1 MRGWLGVQ
9 RFLHD
14 SEYGIDFLRNGR
26 KIELSS
32 TDLFD
37 WNDGEKVE
45 SRVPD
50 RRSHATG
57 AASSVRSILTTAA
70 STIQK
75 IRFDRND
82 PSWDEMVKILRG
94 NGPLRPDKA
103 ADLGSGQNNTPLFLL
118 FQAFRRS
125 SPKPKVAGCYAKLLV
140 VKDNVQAEEM
150 ARKFYDGVGEF
161 QPDTKWYELV
171 EEEDRKLLNEDSDSP
186 DGEDDPLIDDIVGP
200 VPRPASTCAP
210 APAPVIVRTPI
221 ASLSREFLSDE
232 TGLRWNVVASRAE
245 RRDPL
250 LGNEPPLVPRNTRAR
265 EFSSSSWIRSIRF
278 SNPRP

>member
-1 MRGWLGVQ
+1 MCESPTNVTTRSRRVRGWLGIQ

-45 SRVPD
+45 REYPIDDPRHRGRIVGEIHVDHCRVNYTKD
-50 RRSHATG
+50 
-57 AASSVRSILTTAA
+57 
-70 STIQK
+70 
-75 IRFDRND
+75 RFDRND

-94 NGPLRPDKA
+94 EGPLRPDKA

-140 VKDNVQAEEM
+140 VKDNAQAEEM

-161 QPDTKWYELV
+161 QPDTKWYELI
-171 EEEDRKLLNEDSDSP
+171 EEEDRKLLREDADGP
-186 DGEDDPLIDDIVGP
+186 GGEDDPIIDDITGP
-200 VPRPASTCAP
+200 APGPQAPPP
-210 APAPVIVRTPI
+210 APAPIIVRTDRK
-221 ASLSREFLSDE
+221 S
-232 TGLRWNVVASRAE
+232 VV
-245 RRDPL
+245 
-250 LGNEPPLVPRNTRAR
+250 
-265 EFSSSSWIRSIRF
+265 
-278 SNPRP
+278 